1 MCYWSSSLKIIKWN
15 EIEHDKSP
23 QNSQE
28 PIDIEPYDP
37 DYPHKTPHKYN
48 KDDDN
53 IDDDDEDMCCCVN
66 CAHKSYLEECKGEE
80 EEK

>member
-1 MCYWSSSLKIIKWN
+1 MKLNMTNHLRILKNQLTLNPMI
-15 EIEHDKSP
+15 
-23 QNSQE
+23 
-28 PIDIEPYDP
+28 P

-48 KDDDN
+48 KDEDN